1 MPSLKNQSKQQVLAE
16 EVISADNFWSR
27 ARGLLGRTHLPAT
40 STLWISDCNSI
51 HTFFMKFSIDL
62 VFVDRNLK
70 VCAVHRNVKPWRFR
84 GPVWKAKSVFEF
96 STGSVPEDFIE
107 LGDQLHV
114 GH

>member
-1 MPSLKNQSKQQVLAE
+1 MPALTNKTKKNTLAQ
-16 EVISADNFWSR
+16 EVILANNFWSR
-27 ARGLLGRTHLPAT
+27 AKGLLGLKTLDNR

-62 VFVDRNLK
+62 VFVDRDLK
-70 VCAVHRNVKPWRFR
+70 VCAVHRNVRPWRFR

-96 STGSVPEDFIE
+96 STGAVPENFVE
-107 LGDQLHV
+107 PGDQLHV